1 MKKKYLVPAA
11 AAAAALVLLAAALLW
26 YGRSRSFRAVFPLSG
41 SVEVSCRAQW
51 TPEEGQGYA
60 RDLTGEQTSQV
71 LGALKEQQLRRRYG
85 DLLPWG
91 GEGPVTSSMGESLL
105 LTFRDR
111 SGVSC
116 ELLFLGDR
124 MWLHDLERDWGASYS
139 LSGGQV
145 FQEEL
150 TGVVYELVHPKAE
163 TVGTVYADLDGDGSD
178 ETVRLCAEETV
189 EPDESGVPLVTDEAA
204 LRPYRLETEVDG
216 RAAAC
221 ALGDAGERYEGVA
234 RLFVTADRAGAPV
247 IAYVPL
253 DDRPDNAE
261 RVVYLAESLGYELAM
276 PERDLY
282 RTRLDGQPPNENG
295 TQYGDR
301 GALYEWVAKQEA
313 AGCDRYIL
321 SLDQLLSGGLVSS
334 RAMTGENPVT
344 LSSGETLVEAELL
357 TAVIDLLAADE
368 NNRIWL
374 LDTVMR
380 LAATT
385 GYGGFGLNEYNA
397 LRTYGMAP
405 RPHLEGTG
413 LTIGN
418 IVADYPLGADG
429 TPVPVEAE
437 EPLPEGAVENYLAS
451 RERKLRLSDAM
462 FQALEETADGQ
473 FRVLIGIDD
482 SSEEDSI
489 QKNEIAYLRAQLR
502 QGDALLSGVDD
513 LAFKA
518 VTKLCLEEYGWE
530 GATVSVQ
537 YFGGTEDQPACAYDY
552 QPLEAIV
559 AEHFDFFDLT
569 MAEPGG
575 EELAMLVLTQPADPA
590 AQETYIN
597 ALVQC
602 LNDNRAA
609 GLPTILIDA
618 GNGTYGT
625 AFHKALTDQAEL
637 GWLLSYAG
645 FLDMAIVTGTAL
657 SHGVARYAFLQ
668 HGEQTDATEQAFLRT
683 LADSI
688 LKDFCY
694 KNIVRNDILSFVR
707 NDLSGNADNFWMPD
721 IDRVSILE
729 RLEAGMA
736 VAVAP
741 VIENL
746 ERSNFISSLSSTR
759 EYAERGWGGVELTGY
774 SFPWDRAFEISM
786 EIRLGAF
793 TEPHKALLGI
803 YYK

>member
-1 MKKKYLVPAA
+1 MRRRM
-11 AAAAALVLLAAALLW
+11 LAAAL
-26 YGRSRSFRAVFPLSG
+26 A
-41 SVEVSCRAQW
+41 C
-51 TPEEGQGYA
+51 T
-60 RDLTGEQTSQV
+60 
-71 LGALKEQQLRRRYG
+71 
-85 DLLPWG
+85 LLAG
-91 GEGPVTSSMGESLL
+91 CGPVRTEP
-105 LTFRDR
+105 
-111 SGVSC
+111 V
-116 ELLFLGDR
+116 E
-124 MWLHDLERDWGASYS
+124 
-139 LSGGQV
+139 
-145 FQEEL
+145 QE
-150 TGVVYELVHPKAE
+150 TP
-163 TVGTVYADLDGDGSD
+163 
-178 ETVRLCAEETV
+178 
-189 EPDESGVPLVTDEAA
+189 
-204 LRPYRLETEVDG
+204 
-216 RAAAC
+216 
-221 ALGDAGERYEGVA
+221 
-234 RLFVTADRAGAPV
+234 RAGAPV

-301 GALYEWVAKQEA
+301 GALSEWVAKQEA

-405 RPHLEGTG
+405 RPHLEGTD

-518 VTKLCLEEYGWE
+518 VTKLCLEEWGWE
-530 GATVSVQ
+530 GAAVSVQ
-537 YFGGTEDQPACAYDY
+537 YFGGTEDRPACAYDY

-657 SHGVARYAFLQ
+657 SHGVARYAHLTQ
-668 HGEQTDATEQAFLRT
+668 GKTSQAEESAFCKT

-694 KNIVRNDILSFVR
+694 KNVVREDILAYVR
-707 NDLSGNADNFWMPD
+707 SDLGGDANNFCRPEL
-721 IDRVSILE
+721 DRDAITA
-729 RLEAGMA
+729 RLTEGMDTA
-736 VAVAP
+736 TASVLK
-741 VIENL
+741 NL
-746 ERSNFISSLSSTR
+746 EHSNLLIALKPHVDTTL
-759 EYAERGWGGVELTGY
+759 AGWGAVTLSNY
-774 SFPWDRAFEISM
+774 RFPWARAFEIDMDIAVSP
-786 EIRLGAF
+786 LS
-793 TEPHKALLGI
+793 EPHKAVLGI
-803 YYK
+803 YYQ

>member
-1 MKKKYLVPAA
+1 MTGQTTPSG
-11 AAAAALVLLAAALLW
+11 W
-26 YGRSRSFRAVFPLSG
+26 YTWRNPWA
-41 SVEVSCRAQW
+41 
-51 TPEEGQGYA
+51 
-60 RDLTGEQTSQV
+60 TSW
-71 LGALKEQQLRRRYG
+71 
-85 DLLPWG
+85 PC
-91 GEGPVTSSMGESLL
+91 
-105 LTFRDR
+105 R
-111 SGVSC
+111 SGTC
-116 ELLFLGDR
+116 
-124 MWLHDLERDWGASYS
+124 
-139 LSGGQV
+139 
-145 FQEEL
+145 
-150 TGVVYELVHPKAE
+150 
-163 TVGTVYADLDGDGSD
+163 
-178 ETVRLCAEETV
+178 
-189 EPDESGVPLVTDEAA
+189 
-204 LRPYRLETEVDG
+204 
-216 RAAAC
+216 
-221 ALGDAGERYEGVA
+221 
-234 RLFVTADRAGAPV
+234 TAPGW
-247 IAYVPL
+247 
-253 DDRPDNAE
+253 
-261 RVVYLAESLGYELAM
+261 
-276 PERDLY
+276 
-282 RTRLDGQPPNENG
+282 TGQPPNENG

-405 RPHLEGTG
+405 RPHLEGTD

-518 VTKLCLEEYGWE
+518 VTKLCLEEYGWKVLRCPSSIS
-530 GATVSVQ
+530 AVLRTNPPAPMTTSLWRPSCRALRL
-537 YFGGTEDQPACAYDY
+537 FRPDDGGTRRRGTGNA
-552 QPLEAIV
+552 
-559 AEHFDFFDLT
+559 
-569 MAEPGG
+569 G
-575 EELAMLVLTQPADPA
+575 ADPA
-590 AQETYIN
+590 GRPGSPGDVYQRTGPVSER
-597 ALVQC
+597 QPGC
-602 LNDNRAA
+602 RAA
-609 GLPTILIDA
+609 TILIDA

-721 IDRVSILE
+721 IDRVAILE

-746 ERSNFISSLSSTR
+746 ERSNFISS
-759 EYAERGWGGVELTGY
+759 
-774 SFPWDRAFEISM
+774 FPPPGSM
-786 EIRLGAF
+786 PSGAG
-793 TEPHKALLGI
+793 AAWS
-803 YYK
+803 